1 MKKLITMITLAGG
14 AILASPSVFAQ
25 FAFVSNDLY
34 FGFQNQAG
42 SGSADYI
49 INLGPASGIIG
60 GSAVVDLSSDF
71 SLTDFTS
78 AALQGTAPDV
88 LGGVVAGSNAFTA
101 PDFYATQLRV
111 GGGGAPSVPGSASP
125 TDVYKG
131 DILNLYDA
139 AAGMTTL
146 PTAGNGL
153 LDTSKGWETY
163 VEPDTTGNSVEVA
176 GVNPDNAAATGKVL
190 YEDLWYVSN
199 DSTKVKIPWTYEG
212 YFTLDLSG
220 SIAKLTF
227 SPVGA
232 PAALAPIQTVSIG
245 YSAGTVTVVSSG
257 AVAPHSYQLQY
268 TTSLSSPNWINVGS
282 PQVGAVQVAASAMVT
297 NLDTTATGGQRFY
310 RVVGN

>member
-1 MKKLITMITLAGG
+1 MLAGG
-14 AILASPSVFAQ
+14 ALMASSSAFAQ

-34 FGFQNQAG
+34 FGFQNSMG
-42 SGSADYI
+42 NGSADYI
-49 INLGPASGIIG
+49 INLGPSSTIVG
-60 GSAVVDLSSDF
+60 GSSVIDLSSSF

-88 LGGVVAGSNAFTA
+88 LGGVVGGSNAFTA

-125 TDVYKG
+125 TTVYRG

-146 PTAGNGL
+146 PVANSGL
-153 LDTSKGWETY
+153 LDTSKGWENY
-163 VEPDTTGNSVEVA
+163 VEPDTTGNSVLIA
-176 GVNPDNAAATGKVL
+176 GVNPDSPASVGTVL

-199 DSTKVKIPWTYEG
+199 DSTKVAIPWTYEG

-220 SIAKLTF
+220 SVAKLTF
-227 SPVGA
+227 SPVNA
-232 PAALAPIQTVSIG
+232 PAALAPIQTVSVS
-245 YSAGTVTVVSSG
+245 YNAGTVTVVSSG

-310 RVVGN
+310 RVMGN